1 MQKDQHGGG
10 FGLGP
15 ADSPTKDHSRR
26 VWLLVPA
33 LAAGLCACATVGP
46 NFHTPE
52 APAVS
57 RYTATGERV
66 DALARLT
73 PDVRTAGP
81 WWTALGSTDL
91 DRVMTDAL
99 AGNQT
104 VAAADAALE
113 KARAQAQSS
122 HGEQL
127 PRLDAAANAERERIN
142 FQAFGFPNVPNP
154 TLDLYS
160 IGGTVSYDLDLF
172 GGARRRAEAADA
184 VMQATGW
191 RADAAYLTLT
201 GNVALQAVRIA
212 GLRAEEAGIREILA
226 DDQRDIDLVKAAEAV
241 GGEARTAT
249 TSGKALL
256 ADDQALLPPIDRL
269 LSATRHAM
277 ALLVG
282 KSPAE
287 WSAPDFDV
295 AGFSPPADIPVS
307 LPSVLVRVRPDIRA
321 AEAELHADTA
331 RIGVADASLYP
342 DVHLTGSLTQG
353 AVTPG
358 ALFGYNSTGWMIG
371 PSVTAPLLNGG
382 QLRADR
388 RAAEAQARAS
398 LAQYRQTVLTAF
410 VQIADVLTA
419 LAHDNEQLAAEARA
433 EATAQSALSDAR
445 DAYRLGGGPFLAIV
459 VAQRR
464 VDQARLKLVEARSQ
478 RLADIVTL
486 FAATAR
492 DWRVAPAAKAG
503 S

>member
-1 MQKDQHGGG
+1 MRKDQISGG
-10 FGLGP
+10 FGPGR
-15 ADSPTKDHSRR
+15 AATAARDHSGGF
-26 VWLLVPA
+26 WLIVPA
-33 LAAGLCACATVGP
+33 LAAGLCGCATVGP
-46 NFHTPE
+46 NFRTPE
-52 APAVS
+52 APAAS
-57 RYTATGERV
+57 RYTASGENV

-113 KARAQAQSS
+113 KARAQAQGA
-122 HGEQL
+122 HGEQQ

-184 VMQATGW
+184 AMQATGW

-212 GLRAEEAGIREILA
+212 GLRAEAAAIREILV
-226 DDQRDIDLVKAAEAV
+226 DDQRDIDLVNAAEAV

-249 TSGKALL
+249 TSGKAQL
-256 ADDQALLPPIDRL
+256 ADDQAMLPPIDRQ
-269 LSATRHAM
+269 LSAARHAM

-295 AGFSPPADIPVS
+295 AGFSPPPEIPVS

-321 AEAELHADTA
+321 AAAERHADTA

-342 DVHLTGSLTQG
+342 DVRLTGSLTQG

-358 ALFGYNSTGWMIG
+358 SLFGYNSTGWMIG

-419 LAHDNEQLAAEARA
+419 LAHDNEQLAADTQAQ
-433 EATAQSALSDAR
+433 ATAQSALSDAR
-445 DAYRLGGGPFLAIV
+445 DAYRLGGGPFLSVV

-464 VDQARLKLVEARSQ
+464 VDQTRLRLVQAQAQ

-492 DWRVAPAAKAG
+492 DWRSGSVAKAG